1 MQPDWQLLLGP
12 FGLLVGLAVGIVTL
26 WKKLSA
32 KDAELA
38 REHEA
43 RLNDAKQY
51 TDTLVRM
58 TEAMHQAVDH
68 LGQIQCP
75 MANRRATS
83 GTSQRG

>member
-12 FGLLVGLAVGIVTL
+12 FGLLVGLAIGISTT
-26 WKKLSA
+26 WKKLWS

-51 TDTLVRM
+51 AQALLGM
-58 TEAMHQAVDH
+58 AEAMHQAIDRI
-68 LGQIQCP
+68 GQVQSS
-75 MANRRATS
+75 RRSTTN
-83 GTSQRG
+83 GTSPPE

>member
-43 RLNDAKQY
+43 RLN
-51 TDTLVRM
+51 
-58 TEAMHQAVDH
+58 E
-68 LGQIQCP
+68 
-75 MANRRATS
+75 
-83 GTSQRG
+83 